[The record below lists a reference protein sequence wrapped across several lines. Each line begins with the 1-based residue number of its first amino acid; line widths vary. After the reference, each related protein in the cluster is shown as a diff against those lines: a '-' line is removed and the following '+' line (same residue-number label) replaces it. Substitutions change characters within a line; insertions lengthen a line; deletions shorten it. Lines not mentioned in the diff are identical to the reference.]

1 MGNMKERNR
10 NMKKSIVLLMGLTLC
25 CSACSSSAEKYP
37 YEHIGIYDVQTEQ
50 YIDISDN
57 KASVDKRIGKGV
69 KKGID
74 TLVEYPDDLT
84 ILYDDNA
91 MIEDISIFF
100 PYKSDNLDRYTL
112 PDGTGHSKT
121 VSSFIEKYKYVYEFN
136 EFGNNPDVG
145 IFLKKTKNGNIILS
159 KKDLMSLGNNI
170 EDIYQI
176 SISYT
181 SYDDI
186 DHIRIEKFSPRSDD
200 FVENLKEVK

>member
-1 MGNMKERNR
+1 MGNTKERIGI
-10 NMKKSIVLLMGLTLC
+10 MKKSIFLLLNLTLL
-25 CSACSSSAEKYP
+25 CSACSSSIEKYP

-50 YIDISDN
+50 YIDISDD

-91 MIEDISIFF
+91 MIEYISIFF
-100 PYKSDNLDRYTL
+100 PYKSDNSDRYIL
-112 PDGTGHSKT
+112 PDSTGRSKT

-136 EFGNNPDVG
+136 GIGNNPDIG
-145 IFLKKTKNGNIILS
+145 IFLKKTKNRNIILS
-159 KKDLMSLGNNI
+159 KKDLMSLQNNI
-170 EDIYQI
+170 ENIYLI

-181 SYDDI
+181 TYDDI
-186 DHIRIEKFSPRSDD
+186 NRIQVEKFSPRYDD